1 MSILSFDETEESGY
15 DVRPRR
21 DAEAGTGPLYIV
33 CSPRRTVGKTLLARL
48 LAEFYFAHD
57 RPIAAFDLAD
67 EGPQLCDYLPDVTT
81 AVELGSMRG
90 QMAFFDR
97 LIGEKHSAKV
107 VDVSHRMF
115 RDFFVIAN
123 KIGILEE
130 AMRRGIEPILL
141 FMIDPDEKSAGAYS
155 ILQRWF
161 AEISLLPVRNQSVA
175 NGIPYWGAF
184 PNESPIHVAL
194 EIPLL
199 TASVKT
205 LVSQPSFSFARFQR
219 TQSICLPVRLD
230 DELRG
235 FIRRVFR
242 QFCEI
247 ETRRMCGDVR
257 GHWSSNP

>member
-1 MSILSFDETEESGY
+1 MSILSFDETEQSGY

-67 EGPQLCDYLPDVTT
+67 EGPQLSDYLPDVTT

-97 LIGEKHSAKV
+97 LIGEKYSAKV

-123 KIGILEE
+123 KIGILQE
-130 AMRRGIEPILL
+130 AMRRGIEPIML
-141 FMIDPDEKSAGAYS
+141 FMVDPDEKSVGAYS

-161 AEISLLPVRNQSVA
+161 PETSLDRKSV
-175 NGIPYWGAF
+175 
-184 PNESPIHVAL
+184 V
-194 EIPLL
+194 
-199 TASVKT
+199 
-205 LVSQPSFSFARFQR
+205 
-219 TQSICLPVRLD
+219 
-230 DELRG
+230 
-235 FIRRVFR
+235 
-242 QFCEI
+242 
-247 ETRRMCGDVR
+247 
-257 GHWSSNP
+257 